1 MTDHHLLAQSL
12 KALLDI
18 VSPQV
23 EMLDDEQL
31 SALLG
36 GKRKIML
43 STEEGKLL
51 KRTLEASLAAISE
64 LEMEQL
70 HFELNEDTGLFVA
83 A

>member
-51 KRTLEASLAAISE
+51 KRTLEASLTAISE

-70 HFELNEDTGLFVA
+70 HFELKEDAGLFVA